1 MRLNAQE
8 LSVRK
13 RRVVEHAR
21 SNFTLSST
29 NSASDGRPNATETGR
44 IQGTACSAF
53 GSSAAAGSDAVLIA
67 TNRADRTLI
76 SAVEAV
82 TRGPAVRRLDRI
94 A

>member
-1 MRLNAQE
+1 VFSLWVF
-8 LSVRK
+8 SG
-13 RRVVEHAR
+13 RR
-21 SNFTLSST
+21 
-29 NSASDGRPNATETGR
+29 
-44 IQGTACSAF
+44 
-53 GSSAAAGSDAVLIA
+53 SDAVLIA